1 MTINANAFVLKC
13 FSFSK
18 IPPKMFNKYE
28 AIPPKPPILV
38 NQFDNFSDPIPTSLD
53 IIAKRP
59 PKEEPRN
66 FPAVN
71 NAVDKA
77 FKIPVSSK
85 NFSNFIISSPTMA
98 IRPNNP
104 SAALLVFVPARPWMN
119 ALIAL
124 ANGLIILKTILN
136 ADAIPPNILRMESRP
151 LSERTI
157 LLDKYATAPAT
168 PLMTSSNPEPL
179 PPVIA
184 S

>member
-1 MTINANAFVLKC
+1 MKDNAFPPKLL
-13 FSFSK
+13 SFSK
-18 IPPKMFNKYE
+18 ILPKMSKKYE
-28 AIPPKPPILV
+28 AIPLEPPMLV
-38 NQFDNFSDPIPTSLD
+38 NQFDNFPDPMPTSLD

-59 PKEEPRN
+59 LKEEPRN

-71 NAVDKA
+71 KAVDNA

-136 ADAIPPNILRMESRP
+136 ADAIPPNIFRIESRP

-157 LLDKYATAPAT
+157 LLDKYAIAPAT
-168 PLMTSSNPEPL
+168 PLMTSRNPEPL
-179 PPVIA
+179 PPVMA